1 MTLKNFKSKKFIG
14 YIFHRYHPHGNFK
27 RCIELPTKV
36 FNLPHDDD
44 DDDDLMLMVYS
55 KMSRI

>member
-14 YIFHRYHPHGNFK
+14 YLFHRYHPHGNFK
-27 RCIELPTKV
+27 RRIELPTKV

-44 DDDDLMLMVYS
+44 DDLMFMVYS